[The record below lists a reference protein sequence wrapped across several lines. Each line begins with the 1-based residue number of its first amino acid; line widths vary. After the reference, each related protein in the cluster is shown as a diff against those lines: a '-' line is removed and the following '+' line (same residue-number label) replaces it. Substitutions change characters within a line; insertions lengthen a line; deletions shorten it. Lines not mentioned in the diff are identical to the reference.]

1 VRPAKT
7 IFAVRTH
14 RPRDT
19 VETVEISDEHF
30 CGNGPLVR
38 MMAFDDSS
46 AVNHQKYFSPLEQT
60 MVSDLSYV
68 DLTEKTQFIG
78 FLNRDL
84 LTAFHGALGHG

>member
-1 VRPAKT
+1 VGPAKT
-7 IFAVRTH
+7 IFAVRTY

-46 AVNHQKYFSPLEQT
+46 AANHQKCFSPLEPT
-60 MVSDLSYV
+60 MESDHSCV

>member
-1 VRPAKT
+1 MRPAKT

-14 RPRDT
+14 LPRDT

-38 MMAFDDSS
+38 MMVFDDSS
-46 AVNHQKYFSPLEQT
+46 AANHQKYFSPLEQT
-60 MVSDLSYV
+60 MVSDLSCV
-68 DLTEKTQFIG
+68 DLTEKFIG

-84 LTAFHGALGHG
+84 QTASHDALGHG